1 MTARILVVDDEQV
14 VLDGVRK
21 HLKREGYDIE
31 TVLSARE
38 ALAALAERGADVVI
52 TDLMMPEMDGL
63 ALLERVHA
71 LPRPVPVIMI
81 TGYATMKTALMAM
94 RQGAF
99 DYIAK
104 PFTRAELQGVVARA
118 VRQSERAET
127 GSAAPPRASGAR
139 RLGGHCW
146 VLVDPDGAARVGLE
160 EAFAATVGE
169 VEQVELPGVGD
180 YVEQGSVCLRL
191 LTKDGRS
198 HTVWCPVSGSVLQV
212 NEALTAD
219 PGLAVKAPFA
229 AGWLLR
235 VAPRNIEEDLRGLTE
250 G

>member
-14 VLDGVRK
+14 VLDGVRR
-21 HLKREGYDIE
+21 HLRREGYDIE
-31 TVLSARE
+31 TVLSASE

-63 ALLERVHA
+63 ALLSRVHA
-71 LPRPVPVIMI
+71 LPRPLPVIMI

-118 VRQSERAET
+118 VRQSARDEAL
-127 GSAAPPRASGAR
+127 GPAPARVPGAR

-146 VLVDPDGAARVGLE
+146 VLVEPDGAARVGLE
-160 EAFAATVGE
+160 EAFAVTVGE
-169 VEQVELPGVGD
+169 VEQVELPAVGD

-198 HTVWCPVSGSVLQV
+198 HTVWCPVSGSVLEV
-212 NEALTAD
+212 NAYLPGD
-219 PGLAVKAPFA
+219 PSLSVREPFG
-229 AGWLLR
+229 AGWLIRL
-235 VAPRNIEEDLRGLTE
+235 APRNLEEDLRGLVE